1 VVKWFLDERDSEDAR
16 RLRNSFATSELTLA
30 VPSLLLYE
38 TLNVLRYAGLY
49 TRDELVSVA
58 RALSQYGFEVLEP
71 AEKLYEE
78 TARLSIECNI
88 TVYDAAY
95 VAVASHLDAP
105 LYTADAELVNKQLAK
120 HIKTFKAKS

>member
-1 VVKWFLDERDSEDAR
+1 MAKWFLDERDSEDAR

-38 TLNVLRYAGLY
+38 TLNVLRYAELY

-88 TVYDAAY
+88 IVYDAAY